1 MKRLSTPIMV
11 VLVCLPALALAA
23 PKVALTAIEGDANGS
38 MRDAVADALDGD
50 ELTVIGKREVNRA
63 TDDIDV
69 AELSD
74 KDAKRLAKQL
84 EADAILIGK
93 AGKEGA
99 NKTLKFKLFVKG
111 QKARGFTVK
120 FISAKTP
127 KFKRMLREK
136 IVARIE
142 DGEERVAKKKG
153 GDDEDEDGKKKKKRG
168 DDDEDEDGKK
178 KGDDDDDDDAP
189 RRKKVAS
196 GDDDDD
202 DDDEMSATV
211 RVRKQNPHT
220 ANRVAVRLDAGVSF
234 ANRSYK
240 FNTQN
245 FEGQPRGFK
254 SAPVP
259 GARFEVEMYPI
270 AFLNPRNIAAGLGFA
285 ADFDKTLALDLQSTG
300 DDAGK
305 KFPTKQQ
312 NYSVGGR
319 FRIAFGRTATSPTT
333 TLGFSYG
340 RRTFKVDSSMATNP
354 NTFFDV
360 PDTDY
365 KFLAPSLAF
374 RIPFASSFAL
384 IAEGYGM
391 LVRNAGQI
399 QDNTHY
405 GQAKVL
411 GFGGQGGFDITFANR
426 FALRLVGEYTQIGY
440 SFTGTGERSNN
451 LDDDPEKDVGGMAD
465 KAIGGSATLG
475 VLY

>member
-1 MKRLSTPIMV
+1 MKRLSTPLVV

-38 MRDAVADALDGD
+38 MRDSVAEALDSD

-69 AELSD
+69 AELSE

-84 EADAILIGK
+84 EADAILIAK
-93 AGKEGA
+93 LGKEGA
-99 NKTLKFKLFVKG
+99 NKTLKVKLFVKG

-127 KFKRMLREK
+127 KFKRMLKEK

-142 DGEERVAKKKG
+142 DAGEDKVVKKG
-153 GDDEDEDGKKKKKRG
+153 GDDEDEDDTKKKKKGG
-168 DDDEDEDGKK
+168 DDDEDS
-178 KGDDDDDDDAP
+178 DDDDDEP
-189 RRKKVAS
+189 KRKKVAS
-196 GDDDDD
+196 GDDDDDD

-211 RVRKQNPHT
+211 RVRKTNPHT
-220 ANRVAVRLDAGVSF
+220 ANRVAVRLDAGVSV

-245 FEGQPRGFK
+245 FDGQPKGFK

-259 GARFEVEMYPI
+259 GARFEVEMYPL
-270 AFLNPRNIAAGLGFA
+270 AFLNPKSIAAGLGFA
-285 ADFDKTLALDLQSTG
+285 AEFDKTLALNLQSTG

-305 KFPTKQQ
+305 QFPTKQQ
-312 NYSVGGR
+312 HYTVGGR

-340 RRTFKVDSSMATNP
+340 RRTFKVDSGMATNP

-391 LVRNAGQI
+391 LVRSAGQI

-440 SFTGTGERSNN
+440 SFTGTGERTNN

>member
-1 MKRLSTPIMV
+1 MKRLSTPLVV
-11 VLVCLPALALAA
+11 VLVCVPAFALAA

-38 MRDAVADALDGD
+38 MRDAVAEALESD

-84 EADAILIGK
+84 EADAILMGK
-93 AGKEGA
+93 LGKEGG

-111 QKARGFTVK
+111 NKARGFTVK
-120 FISAKTP
+120 FLSAKTP
-127 KFKRMLREK
+127 KFKRMLKEK

-142 DGEERVAKKKG
+142 DAGEDTVAKK
-153 GDDEDEDGKKKKKRG
+153 GDDEDEDDKGKK
-168 DDDEDEDGKK
+168 KK
-178 KGDDDDDDDAP
+178 KGDDDEDKDDDEDDDAP
-189 RRKKVAS
+189 KRKKVAS
-196 GDDDDD
+196 ADDDE

-211 RVRKQNPHT
+211 RVRKQSPHT
-220 ANRVAVRLDAGVSF
+220 ANRVAVRLDAGMSV
-234 ANRSYK
+234 ANRQYK

-245 FEGQPRGFK
+245 FEGKPQGFK

-259 GARFEVEMYPI
+259 GARFEVEMYPL
-270 AFLNPRNIAAGLGFA
+270 AFLNPKSFVAGLGFA
-285 ADFDKTLALDLQSTG
+285 ADFDKTLALNLQSTG

-312 NYSVGGR
+312 SYSFGGR

-374 RIPFASSFAL
+374 RIPFASSFAM

-399 QDNTHY
+399 QDNAYY

-411 GFGGQGGFDITFANR
+411 GFGGQAGFDITFANR
-426 FALRLVGEYTQIGY
+426 FALRLVGEFTQIGY
-440 SFTGTGERSNN
+440 AFTGTGERTNN

-465 KAIGGSATLG
+465 RSIGGSATLG

>member
-1 MKRLSTPIMV
+1 MKRLTTHLVV
-11 VLVCLPALALAA
+11 VLLCLPALALGA

-38 MRDAVADALDGD
+38 MRDQVAEALDGD

-69 AELSD
+69 AELSE

-84 EADAILIGK
+84 EADTIMIGK
-93 AGKEGA
+93 LGKEGA

-127 KFKRMLREK
+127 KFKRMLKEK
-136 IVARIE
+136 VVARIE
-142 DGEERVAKKKG
+142 DGGEEKVAKKK
-153 GDDEDEDGKKKKKRG
+153 GDDEDEDGKKKKKG
-168 DDDEDEDGKK
+168 GDDEDEDT
-178 KGDDDDDDDAP
+178 DDDDEP
-189 RRKKVAS
+189 KRKKVAS
-196 GDDDDD
+196 GDDED

-211 RVRKQNPHT
+211 RVQKTNPHT
-220 ANRVAVRLDAGVSF
+220 ANRVAVRLDAGVSV

-245 FEGQPRGFK
+245 FEGQPKGFK

-270 AFLNPRNIAAGLGFA
+270 AFLSPKSIAAGLGFA
-285 ADFDKTLALDLQSTG
+285 ADFDKTLALNLQSTG

-305 KFPTKQQ
+305 QFPTKQQ
-312 NYSVGGR
+312 HYTLGAR

-340 RRTFKVDSSMATNP
+340 RRTFKVDSGMATNP

-374 RIPFASSFAL
+374 RIPFASSFAM

-391 LVRNAGQI
+391 LVRSAGQI
-399 QDNTHY
+399 QDNTYY

-411 GFGGQGGFDITFANR
+411 GFGGRGGFDITFANR

-440 SFTGTGERSNN
+440 SFTGTGERTNN